1 MMSDWWQT
9 PLASGWAFLALLG
22 VLLALVWGWRL
33 QQRLTRVLQNPPGLV
48 DLQAENARL
57 QQQQS
62 AWHRL
67 QGEHEAQTRQVAQ
80 LEADLAQARS
90 ELHRITEQYQAE
102 ATQKATLE
110 TRMKSQEQAYE
121 EKMVLLEEAKQ
132 RMTEAFEAL
141 SNDILKR
148 KQSELEAQ
156 SQKSLR
162 HLMEPMHA
170 SMEQFKARMET
181 VHKENLEGRASLKT
195 QLEQLQSLNQQISE
209 EAHNLTHALKG
220 DQKLQ
225 GNWGE
230 QILKRLLE
238 RSGLREGQE
247 FESEKSF
254 TQEDGSRLRPDV
266 IVNLPD
272 RKHVIIDAKVSL
284 LEYEKALN
292 APTPAEREQAIKA
305 HLGSLRKHI
314 HALSKKRY
322 DHIERLHPPDFV
334 LMFVPIE
341 GAYLLA
347 VEKDPAL
354 FEAAFEQKVAV
365 VTPTT
370 LFTTLKTIE
379 QLWRYE
385 RQSEHT
391 MKLIKRAAD
400 VHDKFVGFV
409 THFEK
414 IGKQLNTLNSSYDT
428 ARRQMMAGQGNLVRQ
443 AEMLKELAGKTRKEM
458 PEHLLEEAEGRAI
471 LNEPNPR

>member
-1 MMSDWWQT
+1 MESWWQNSVEM
-9 PLASGWAFLALLG
+9 PWLLLSGLVAVGALI
-22 VLLALVWGWRL
+22 WGWRL
-33 QQRLTRVLQNPPGLV
+33 QQRLTRALQNPPGLV
-48 DLQAENARL
+48 DLQAENTRL
-57 QQQQS
+57 QTQL
-62 AWHRL
+62 ADWHRL
-67 QGEHEAQTRQVAQ
+67 QGEHEAQSRA
-80 LEADLAQARS
+80 LN
-90 ELHRITEQYQAE
+90 QYQAE
-102 ATQKATLE
+102 LAEARAEHQRWQEKYQSEATERASLMTQLKA
-110 TRMKSQEQAYE
+110 QEQAYE
-121 EKMVLLEEAKQ
+121 EKLALLEEAKQ

-162 HLMEPMHA
+162 HLLEPMHA
-170 SMEQFKARMET
+170 SMEQFKTRMET

-254 TQEDGSRLRPDV
+254 TQEDGTRLRPDV

-292 APTPAEREQAIKA
+292 AATASEKEQAIKA
-305 HLGSLRKHI
+305 HLASLKKHI
-314 HALSKKRY
+314 QALSHKRY

-347 VEKDPAL
+347 VEKDPTL
-354 FEAAFEQKVAV
+354 FETAFEQKVAV

-428 ARRQMMAGQGNLVRQ
+428 ARKQMMAGQGNLVRQ

-458 PEHLLEEAEGRAI
+458 PEHLLEEAEGSAI
-471 LNEPNPR
+471 LGEPTDR